1 MARITIESVSAQPRI
16 KLFGNN
22 LLVDLNEFR
31 IKGFSVNNVHWD
43 AADGTMIVNFQY
55 EGTPNGVQLV
65 NPEGPDGKE
74 VEP

>member
-1 MARITIESVSAQPRI
+1 MGRVTIESMSAQPRI
-16 KLFGNN
+16 KSFGNN

-31 IKGFSVNNVHWD
+31 VKGFVVSHVQWD
-43 AADGTMIVNFQY
+43 VSDGTLIVNFQY